1 MTKTLVCLSAA
12 LALSCAAAIEPT
24 TTAPAPE
31 PMKVA
36 ERIEAGK
43 GITVATLANGLTVI
57 IKPVRTAPVVCVRA
71 YVRAGSIYEGRW
83 AGCGLSHL
91 LEHLVAKNATHDG
104 QGAEKP
110 AAQRGDRVDA
120 IGGQSNAY
128 TSLDVTCYYIA
139 AAASKTND
147 CIDLIADWMARPNIT
162 AEDFKREH
170 GVVQRELETDR
181 DDPGQ
186 QMWDMHGANLFGTHP
201 ASLPIIGHAAALRDV
216 TLADVLAYHRKMYT
230 PQNMVFCVVGDVD
243 AAATIKRICRTFAG
257 FEQRRAPDLQLPD
270 VVPVA
275 GSRRVVRQHPDV
287 KDVMV
292 RMSFQTIPLI
302 HPDLYALDVLSYVLT
317 NGQSSRLV
325 QTIRREAKLVTSI
338 SSSSWTPEWGTGA
351 FSVSYRAEP
360 AKAGQAERAILQQLR
375 AVVADGVTSDQ
386 LARAKRQKVA
396 DHVFSQQ
403 TAESIAA
410 TLANDFLSTG
420 DVNFSANY
428 TKRIQAVTAE
438 QVQAAAKKYFRFG
451 RVIVSRLEPKSD
463 RTRTAVAKDAARS
476 EAVTFKLPNGLRVV
490 LQPTD
495 AVGLVSMAFV
505 TAGGVMLET
514 EQTNGLGSLM
524 AALSTKGA
532 GPRSAEHIAE
542 FFDRAGGD
550 MSGTCGNNSFLW
562 EATVLDDSF
571 LTALEILA
579 DVVRRPTLSK
589 KELDILRPAKLAGI
603 RRIDEDWFA
612 ELNRFFRGTFYTGSP
627 YRLLSTG
634 TENVV
639 KAATAKQVAAHHRK
653 HIKAGDSVLTVYGNF
668 DAPAARKKVE
678 ALFAD
683 LPAGTSSLPAV
694 APRKVAAKGET
705 HVLET
710 NKQMAGVIVAAP
722 GMKVT
727 NLTDRLPLTVLDTII
742 SGYRLPSGWLHRE
755 LRGKQL
761 VYVVHAYNWSGMA
774 PGAFMAY
781 AACQPDKADSVVE
794 ILLRNL
800 RKAADYTPTRD
811 EVDRAVNTILTAE
824 LLENQSMS
832 DLAMAAALDELYGFG
847 YDFRSRLEEHYRKIT
862 PADVARVAKKYLG
875 GGFVVAVSKPK
886 PTPPETA
893 KPKTK

>member
-1 MTKTLVCLSAA
+1 MTKSLLCLSAVVA
-12 LALSCAAAIEPT
+12 LAGAAAAEPP
-24 TTAPAPE
+24 TTAPAPA
-31 PMKVA
+31 PMKVT

-57 IKPVRTAPVVCVRA
+57 VKPVRTAPVVCVQA

-104 QGAEKP
+104 QAAEKP
-110 AAQRGDRVDA
+110 EAERGDRVDA

-128 TSLDVTCYYIA
+128 TSLDVTCYYIS

-147 CIDLIADWMARPNIT
+147 CIDLIADWMTHPNIT
-162 AEDFKREH
+162 AKDFKREH

-181 DDPGQ
+181 DDPAQ
-186 QMWDMHGANLFGTHP
+186 QMWDMHGSNLFGTHP

-243 AAATIKRICRTFAG
+243 AAAAMKRICRAFAG

-270 VVPVA
+270 VAAPA
-275 GSRRVVRQHPDV
+275 GTRHVVRQHPDI

-325 QTIRREAKLVTSI
+325 QTIQREAKLVTSI

-351 FSVSYRAEP
+351 FSISFRAKPDQAP
-360 AKAGQAERAILQQLR
+360 AAERAILKQLR
-375 AVVADGVTSDQ
+375 AVVASGVTGDQ
-386 LARAKRQKVA
+386 LARAKRQKVS
-396 DHVFSQQ
+396 DHVYSQQ
-403 TAESIAA
+403 TAESIAN
-410 TLANDFLSTG
+410 TLAGDYLSTG

-428 TKRIQAVTAE
+428 TKRIQAVMAE

-463 RTRTAVAKDAARS
+463 RTNAAVAQDAARGK
-476 EAVTFKLPNGLRVV
+476 AVTFTLPNGLRVV

-495 AVGLVSMAFV
+495 AVGLVSMAFA
-505 TAGGVMLET
+505 TPGGVMLET

-532 GPRSAEHIAE
+532 GARSAEQIAA
-542 FFDRAGGD
+542 FFDGAGGD
-550 MSGTCGNNSFLW
+550 ISGTCGNNSFLW

-571 LTALEILA
+571 PTALDILA
-579 DVVRRPTLSK
+579 DVVRRPTLSD
-589 KELDILRPAKLAGI
+589 KELDILRPTQLAGI

-612 ELNRFFRGTFYTGSP
+612 ELNRFFRGKFYTGSP
-627 YRLLSTG
+627 YRLLSNG
-634 TENVV
+634 TEKVV
-639 KAATAKQVAAHHRK
+639 SAATAKQVAAHHRTY
-653 HIKAGDSVLTVYGNF
+653 IRAGASVLTVYGNF
-668 DAPAARKKVE
+668 DAAAARKKVE

-683 LPAGTSSLPAV
+683 LPGGKVSLPVV
-694 APRKVAAKGET
+694 APRKVAAKGEM

-727 NLTDRLPLTVLDTII
+727 NLADRLPLTVLDTII
-742 SGYRLPSGWLHRE
+742 SGFGLPSGWLHRE

-761 VYVVHAYNWSGMA
+761 VYVVHAYNWAGMA
-774 PGAFMAY
+774 PGAFMTY
-781 AACQPDKADSVVE
+781 AACQPDKADTVVE
-794 ILLRNL
+794 IILRNL
-800 RKAADYTPTRD
+800 RKAADYTPTQK

-824 LLENQSMS
+824 LLGNQSMS
-832 DLAMAAALDELYGFG
+832 ELATGAALDELYGFG

-862 PADVARVAKKYLG
+862 PADVARVAKKYLSG
-875 GGFVVAVSKPK
+875 GYVVAIAKPK
-886 PTPPETA
+886 PAETA
-893 KPKTK
+893 KPKTE